1 MRYLST
7 TLLLLF
13 FFRVFAQD
21 TGQSAN
27 TWIELAPTGEYFRL
41 SMPRTPK
48 QEPQRARYGELQV
61 NGAWYTAAADGASY
75 AIWALHNENYQ
86 QNQDADA
93 YLDACAELLWEA
105 LLQPARDKLPKDGR
119 IRAAMTYVK
128 DLPAKPLAGREYSV
142 TIGELTG
149 TTQFFVAQQHIF
161 ILMALNTPGGVWAR
175 ARFFDSF
182 IISPNLTI
190 PAMVYGDPITPG
202 IRSANNDAND
212 YNRVLTGREVTQK
225 VRVLE
230 KPEPTYTNA
239 ARKYGVEGTV
249 VLRSVFSKNGEVT
262 NIYVVR
268 KLPHG
273 LTQSAIKAARSIRFS
288 PALKDEQRVSMY
300 MELQYNFNLY

>member
-41 SMPRTPK
+41 FMPRTPR

-61 NGAWYTAAADGASY
+61 NGPWYTATADGASY

-119 IRAAMTYVK
+119 IRAAMTYV
-128 DLPAKPLAGREYSV
+128 
-142 TIGELTG
+142 
-149 TTQFFVAQQHIF
+149 
-161 ILMALNTPGGVWAR
+161 
-175 ARFFDSF
+175 
-182 IISPNLTI
+182 
-190 PAMVYGDPITPG
+190 
-202 IRSANNDAND
+202 
-212 YNRVLTGREVTQK
+212 
-225 VRVLE
+225 
-230 KPEPTYTNA
+230 
-239 ARKYGVEGTV
+239 
-249 VLRSVFSKNGEVT
+249 
-262 NIYVVR
+262 IYVVR

-300 MELQYNFNLY
+300 MELQYNFNLF